1 MNMKKR
7 FVLIMNILTG
17 IAMLVHV
24 TAAYIIHSGHPEW
37 SAPAYM
43 ELINTVFYLIP
54 LLLFD
59 LLCLL
64 IGRLHARKQR
74 ISGTRI
80 AQSEA

>member
-59 LLCLL
+59 LICLL
-64 IGRLHARKQR
+64 TGRLSARKQL
-74 ISGTRI
+74 TRN
-80 AQSEA
+80 

>member
-1 MNMKKR
+1 MKGRKR
-7 FVLIMNILTG
+7 LILTLNILTV

-24 TAAYIIHSGHPEW
+24 TAAYLIHRGHPEW

-43 ELINTVFYLIP
+43 ELLHAVFYLIP